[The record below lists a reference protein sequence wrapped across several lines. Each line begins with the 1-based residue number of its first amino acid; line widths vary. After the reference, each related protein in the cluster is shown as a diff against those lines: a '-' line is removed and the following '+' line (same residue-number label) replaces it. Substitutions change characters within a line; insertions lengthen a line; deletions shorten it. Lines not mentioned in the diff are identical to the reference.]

1 MPAPTAAADWPLVRV
16 LALIVFREMVEAL
29 TFTLEAYS
37 PPTVAAFP
45 PVASAA
51 NELPFTVDFE
61 SVTTFPYTCPTA
73 AAFPPLDVADPTLPD
88 TELCVRWIS
97 GEYSAVAVTFAESPI
112 ESTALPLTEE
122 PLSVIFVSLKAPA
135 ATVCPVAPGVFVPPV
150 FPVTLELVSAS
161 GAPVTYSVPTVV
173 AGLAVV
179 ELAPALFPLT
189 VVFVSETS
197 APDPES
203 T

>member
-1 MPAPTAAADWPLVRV
+1 V
-16 LALIVFREMVEAL
+16 
-29 TFTLEAYS
+29 
-37 PPTVAAFP
+37 PPP
-45 PVASAA
+45 PVASAD
-51 NELPFTVDFE
+51 NELPFRVDFE
-61 SVTTFPYTCPTA
+61 SVTTFPYTCATA
-73 AAFPPLDVADPTLPD
+73 LALPPLDVAVPTLPD

-97 GEYSAVAVTFAESPI
+97 AEYREVAVTFAVSPTD
-112 ESTALPLTEE
+112 STVLPLTEE
-122 PLSVIFVSLKAPA
+122 PFTVIFVSLKAPA

-150 FPVTLELVSAS
+150 LPVTFELVSAS

-173 AGLAVV
+173 AELAVV